1 MAPSRRR
8 SNGFTQAF
16 TLIELLVVIAIIAI
30 LTAILLPVFASVRE
44 GSRQG
49 VAISNMKDI
58 QQKMEQFKLDNHKY
72 PEVLFGY
79 VYHQGGSRTGTAIP
93 MTQALAQVTADHQT
107 DINGGQ
113 TDPNVLAS
121 HNPATYFP
129 GLYPAYIKDP
139 NEFTD
144 PNNTLDANAPP
155 ASQSTAALQV
165 ALVAPCNDVTD
176 KALNATGSG
185 TSYCTGAFA
194 GAVVN
199 AYRFFY
205 KLDAYD
211 SGPQVTAGNQVSSS
225 LFYPRYQLAREGTVC
240 PGSSPAPSYCD
251 PSVDLTTA
259 QAQADYKRQLRWQ
272 NPPADT
278 VVTMTSYHVQNADK
292 VLLMFQS
299 GAIKKLKAEDFQVKE
314 GTDVEGRPTYWRYP
328 QQ

>member
-8 SNGFTQAF
+8 PSGFTQAF

-49 VAISNMKDI
+49 VAVSNMKDI

-72 PEVLFGY
+72 PDVLFGY
-79 VYHQGGSRTGTAIP
+79 VYRQGGAPAGAVVP

-107 DINGGQ
+107 DVANGQ
-113 TDPNVLAS
+113 TDPVVLAS
-121 HNPATYFP
+121 HNPGNYFP

-144 PNNTLDANAPP
+144 PNNALDSNALP
-155 ASQSTAALQV
+155 ASQATGALAV
-165 ALVAPCNDVTD
+165 NLVAPCNAISDGV
-176 KALNATGSG
+176 LNGTGSSGCFTSSPG
-185 TSYCTGAFA
+185 TPA
-194 GAVVN
+194 GKVVTTT
-199 AYRFFY
+199 RSFY
-205 KLDAYD
+205 KIDAYD
-211 SGPQVTAGNQVSSS
+211 SGPQVTAGNQIGTTF
-225 LFYPRYQLAREGTVC
+225 LPRYQLAHEGTSC
-240 PGSSPAPSYCD
+240 PQGGASYCD
-251 PSVDLTTA
+251 PSVSPTDP
-259 QAQADYKRQLRWQ
+259 DYKRQLRWQ

-278 VVTMTSYHVQNADK
+278 VITMTSYHVQNADK

-299 GAIKKLKAEDFQVKE
+299 GAIKKLKAEDFQAKE
-314 GTDVEGRPTYWRYP
+314 GVNTFWRFP

>member
-72 PEVLFGY
+72 PDVLFGY
-79 VYHQGGSRTGTAIP
+79 VYHQGGSPTGAVVP
-93 MTQALAQVTADHQT
+93 MTQALGQVTADHQA
-107 DINGGQ
+107 DLQ
-113 TDPNVLAS
+113 DPNANQAALAS
-121 HNPATYFP
+121 HNPANYFP

-144 PNNTLDANAPP
+144 PNNNQDPNAPL
-155 ASQSTAALQV
+155 AQQATGLLAV
-165 ALVAPCNDVTD
+165 NLVAPCNAVADGV
-176 KALNATGSG
+176 LNG
-185 TSYCTGAFA
+185 TSTSACAPPTAA
-194 GAVVN
+194 GQVVTTKRN
-199 AYRFFY
+199 FY

-211 SGPQVTAGNQVSSS
+211 SGPKVLGANKVDITNPF
-225 LFYPRYQLAREGTVC
+225 LPRYQLAREGTVC
-240 PGSSPAPSYCD
+240 PAGSTTNPGYCD
-251 PSVDLTTA
+251 PNVSTTDP
-259 QAQADYKRQLRWQ
+259 DYKRQLRWQ

-278 VVTMTSYHVQNADK
+278 VITMTSYHVQNADK

-299 GAIKKLKAEDFQVKE
+299 GAVKKLRAEDFQVKE
-314 GTDVEGRPTYWRYP
+314 GVDVEGQPTYWRYP